1 MRPRISCLRAHIR
14 WTRRH
19 MWRVCAGYFIL
30 SPQGPTTSE
39 QAAWKEWRNRL
50 SQRPM
55 TLQLTSVNQWKLN
68 SADPQRFCKRSPPF
82 KILTFLGKRNVSN
95 YLDCDLS
102 RFSHY
107 SQVLRMEFYIF
118 KALHSIKKKNLA
130 KWCGQIK
137 IHKKRD
143 RRHLSMD
150 LRLTSALRS
159 VTYATPIMNTPLYSL
174 LPPKRLE
181 SDPNFGLLHIQP

>member
-68 SADPQRFCKRSPPF
+68 SADPQRFRKRSPPF
-82 KILTFLGKRNVSN
+82 KILTFLGKRNVSK

-107 SQVLRMEFYIF
+107 SQVLGMEMF
-118 KALHSIKKKNLA
+118 KCEGEQKKGISIKTHDVRKSHEEIWCLISWSRYF
-130 KWCGQIK
+130 KWRFN
-137 IHKKRD
+137 RD
-143 RRHLSMD
+143 TPRVYK
-150 LRLTSALRS
+150 TSS
-159 VTYATPIMNTPLYSL
+159 
-174 LPPKRLE
+174 
-181 SDPNFGLLHIQP
+181 